1 MLWNQRSYHGPSTA
15 YSVCK
20 CTDKIDPV
28 QYIGCF
34 SDKTEDGRPALFE
47 EGITTVKECVT
58 TRSGQAFVALEY
70 GGQCWNN
77 WGTRHMDGREK
88 LPDSSCANA
97 GTTNPDSSGNIMGGS
112 YSAAVYSTVP
122 VLTKLSNIANANK
135 NHFNKLYVESCNHES
150 CSLALFNNTECG
162 VETVCFKIVT
172 GSGGLNDGKNNK
184 KQNTTSI

>member
-1 MLWNQRSYHGPSTA
+1 M
-15 YSVCK
+15 
-20 CTDKIDPV
+20 
-28 QYIGCF
+28 
-34 SDKTEDGRPALFE
+34 FE

-135 NHFNKLYVESCNHES
+135 NYFNKLYVESCN
-150 CSLALFNNTECG
+150 T
-162 VETVCFKIVT
+162 I
-172 GSGGLNDGKNNK
+172 GKNKK
-184 KQNTTSI
+184 KQNTTFFNFHFSLTHYFFSLLVYFNVRLCHRVNGLWQRIYY

>member
-1 MLWNQRSYHGPSTA
+1 MDAAAQYNLGNFYRQGIHGLTESSKRAFEYYTLAAEQGLANAQGNVGLMYVNGDGIEQSNSNGPSTA

-70 GGQCWNN
+70 LQALNQKALN
-77 WGTRHMDGREK
+77 Q
-88 LPDSSCANA
+88 
-97 GTTNPDSSGNIMGGS
+97 
-112 YSAAVYSTVP
+112 
-122 VLTKLSNIANANK
+122 TK
-135 NHFNKLYVESCNHES
+135 F
-150 CSLALFNNTECG
+150 SL
-162 VETVCFKIVT
+162 
-172 GSGGLNDGKNNK
+172 
-184 KQNTTSI
+184 QW